1 MEIYSDEKIEQM
13 MKDNSYIETTLRGN
27 KNNSNK
33 GKYNDNPNKWFLGR
47 LPNMLRLGWAERMD
61 ALAPEEWLLI
71 SKHEFYPDGVPTR
84 KTHRRRVKSNAYN
97 HAYSLNRNWPDYE
110 FIARKVFLK
119 GKPIGMVFGRRK
131 KNE

>member
-1 MEIYSDEKIEQM
+1 MEFYSDEKIEQM

-61 ALAPEEWLLI
+61 ALAPKEWLLI
-71 SKHEFYPDGVPTR
+71 SEHEFYPDGIPTR

-97 HAYSLNRNWPDYE
+97 YAFGLNDRWPDYE
-110 FIARKVFLK
+110 FIARKMKLK
-119 GKPIGMVFGRRK
+119 EETIVMVFGRRK
-131 KNE
+131 TWQ

>member
-1 MEIYSDEKIEQM
+1 MEIYSDEKIKQM
-13 MKDNSYIETTLRGN
+13 TEDNAYIETTLRGN
-27 KNNSNK
+27 KNNTNK
-33 GKYNDNPNKWFLGR
+33 GKYNDKPNKWFLGR

-84 KTHRRRVKSNAYN
+84 KTYRKQIKSNAYN
-97 HAYSLNRNWPDYE
+97 QAYSLNRNWPDYE
-110 FIARKVFLK
+110 FIARKMKLK
-119 GKPIGMVFGRRK
+119 EETVVVVFGRK

>member
-97 HAYSLNRNWPDYE
+97 HAYSLNRNLPDYE
-110 FIARKVFLK
+110 FIARKMKLK
-119 GKPIGMVFGRRK
+119 EETIVMVFGRRK

>member
-33 GKYNDNPNKWFLGR
+33 GKFNDNPNKWHLAR

-61 ALAPEEWLLI
+61 ALAPKEWLLI
-71 SKHEFYPDGVPTR
+71 RKYNFYLDGVPTR
-84 KTHRRRVKSNAYN
+84 KTHRKQIKSNAYN
-97 HAYSLNRNWPDYE
+97 HAYSLNKNWPDYE
-110 FIARKVFLK
+110 FIARKMKLK
-119 GKPIGMVFGRRK
+119 EETVVMVFGRK